1 VFCKAVVQKMLDHDL
16 PQHLKGSGNAICRD
30 AFYHR
35 EMSEVLEQEAKTGA
49 GHAQKYTRNSPYT
62 SLVNV
67 NYLLTAE
74 GSEKETRHVEL
85 ALEEGMTYT
94 PGDAV
99 GIIPENRAEAVE
111 DVLKALGYKG
121 NERVLDHYK
130 VEITLEEALRTRLGI
145 GKLARGSVGQ
155 YAKLAPEVEGL
166 KVLTGAENRARAEEY
181 CWGREFVD
189 LAADFPGVITDPQQL
204 FNVLQR
210 LTPRMYSISSSQKV
224 HSDSVH
230 TTVRVIRYDAHGR
243 NRQGVAS
250 GHLGDR
256 AGEGTM
262 IPIFLH
268 SNNNFRLPED
278 PSAPVIMIGPG
289 TGIAPFRA
297 FLEER
302 QADGA
307 TGDNW
312 LFFGEQREKLDFL
325 YKDQLQGM
333 VKDGVLTHL
342 HTAFSRDQHNKVY
355 VQDRIQENAKEVFE
369 WLERGAYFYV
379 CGDAT
384 RMAKD
389 VETALLDAI
398 AKGSN
403 GTLEH
408 AAEYLAT
415 MKKQKRYQRDVY

>member
-1 VFCKAVVQKMLDHDL
+1 
-16 PQHLKGSGNAICRD
+16 
-30 AFYHR
+30 
-35 EMSEVLEQEAKTGA
+35 MSEVLEQEAKAEA
-49 GHAQKYTRNSPYT
+49 GHTQKYTRNNPYH
-62 SLVNV
+62 SVVNV

-85 ALEEGMTYT
+85 SLDEGMTYT

-99 GIIPENRAEAVE
+99 GIIPENRTSAVA
-111 DVLKALGYKG
+111 DALKALGYKG
-121 NERVLDHYK
+121 DERVLDHYK
-130 VEITLEEALRTRLGI
+130 VEISLEEALRTRLGI
-145 GKLARGSVGQ
+145 GKLSRGSVGQ
-155 YAKLAPEVEGL
+155 FAKLAPEVEGL
-166 KVLTGAENRARAEEY
+166 KVLTGPDNRARAEEY

-189 LAADFPGVITDPQQL
+189 LATDFPGVITDPQQL
-204 FNVLQR
+204 FHVLQR

-224 HSDSVH
+224 HPDSVH
-230 TTVRVIRYDAHGR
+230 TTVRVIRYEAHGR
-243 NRQGVAS
+243 DRQGVAS
-250 GHLGDR
+250 GHIGDR
-256 AGEGTM
+256 ADEGTHL
-262 IPIFLH
+262 PIFLH

-278 PSAPVIMIGPG
+278 SSAPVIMIGPG

-307 TGDNW
+307 RGKNW
-312 LFFGEQREKLDFL
+312 LFFGEQRAKMDFL
-325 YKDQLQGM
+325 YQEQLEGM
-333 VKDGVLTHL
+333 VKDGTLTHL

-355 VQDRIQENAKEVFE
+355 VQDRIQENAKEVYE

-389 VETALLDAI
+389 VENALLDAI

>member
-1 VFCKAVVQKMLDHDL
+1 
-16 PQHLKGSGNAICRD
+16 
-30 AFYHR
+30 
-35 EMSEVLEQEAKTGA
+35 MSEVIEQEVKATA
-49 GHAQKYTRNSPYT
+49 SHAQKYTRNSPYM
-62 SLVNV
+62 SYVRVNQ
-67 NYLLTAE
+67 LLTAE

-85 ALEEGMTYT
+85 TLEEGMTYT

-99 GIIPENRAEAVE
+99 GIIPENRPEAVA
-111 DVLKALGYKG
+111 DALAALGLTG
-121 NERVLDHYK
+121 DERVLDHYK
-130 VEITLEEALRTRLGI
+130 VEISLEEALRTRLGI

-155 YAKLAPEVEGL
+155 YAKLAPEIEGL
-166 KVLTGAENRARAEEY
+166 KVLTGPENKARAEEY

-189 LAADFPGVITDPQQL
+189 LATDFPGVVTDPQQL

-210 LTPRMYSISSSQKV
+210 LTPRMYSIASSQAMHPDNV
-224 HSDSVH
+224 Q
-230 TTVRVIRYDAHGR
+230 TTVRVIRYDSHGR

-256 AGEGTM
+256 AGEGTTM
-262 IPIFLH
+262 PIFLH
-268 SNNNFRLPED
+268 SNANFRLPED
-278 PSAPVIMIGPG
+278 ASAPVIMIGPG

-302 QADGA
+302 QA
-307 TGDNW
+307 TRQPGDNW
-312 LFFGEQREKLDFL
+312 LFFGEQREKMDFL
-325 YKDQLQGM
+325 YKDQLLGM
-333 VKDGVLTHL
+333 VKDGVLKRL
-342 HTAFSRDQHNKVY
+342 DTAFSRDQHNKVY
-355 VQDRIQENAKEVFE
+355 VQDKMQERAAELYR

-389 VETALLDAI
+389 VETALLDVI
-398 AKGSN
+398 ARGSN

>member
-1 VFCKAVVQKMLDHDL
+1 
-16 PQHLKGSGNAICRD
+16 
-30 AFYHR
+30 
-35 EMSEVLEQEAKTGA
+35 MSEVIEQEAKTAA
-49 GHAQKYTRNSPYT
+49 GHAQKYTRNNPYM
-62 SLVNV
+62 SYVRV
-67 NYLLTAE
+67 NYLLTGE

-85 ALEEGMTYT
+85 TLDEGMTYT

-99 GIIPENRAEAVE
+99 GIIPENRREAVDE
-111 DVLKALGYKG
+111 VLKALGYKG
-121 NERVLDHYK
+121 DERVLDHYK
-130 VEITLEEALRTRLGI
+130 VEISLDEALRTRLGI

-155 YAKLAPEVEGL
+155 YAKLAPNVEGL
-166 KVLTGAENRARAEEY
+166 KVMVGPENKARAEEY

-189 LAADFPGVITDPQQL
+189 LATDFPGVVTDPQQL

-210 LTPRMYSISSSQKV
+210 LTPRMYSIASSQAQHQDNV
-224 HSDSVH
+224 Q
-230 TTVRVIRYDAHGR
+230 TTVRVIRYDSHGR

-256 AGEGTM
+256 AGVGEM
-262 IPIFLH
+262 MPIFLH
-268 SNNNFRLPED
+268 SNANFRLPED
-278 PSAPVIMIGPG
+278 TSAPVIMIGPG

-302 QADGA
+302 QATGA
-307 TGDNW
+307 PGDNW
-312 LFFGEQREKLDFL
+312 LFFGEQREKMDFL
-325 YKDQLQGM
+325 YKEQLQGM
-333 VKDGVLTHL
+333 VKDGVLKRL
-342 HTAFSRDQHNKVY
+342 DTAFSRDQHNKVY
-355 VQDRIQENAKEVFE
+355 VQDKMQEQAAELFQ
-369 WLERGAYFYV
+369 WLERGASFYV

-389 VETALLDAI
+389 VETALLDVI